1 VKHLPLALLLALLAA
16 PPALRPASSGEI
28 PRGPVEIRDGQL
40 LAQPRL
46 TLPAISPR
54 TIRQGTWELSVSA
67 LWANSFSWTQDVAGE
82 EPGDRRFLIDGES
95 LAVDLRVRRGL
106 GPNLD
111 VALRVPIQ
119 GRGGGTLDGFIDWWH
134 RFAHAPDGDRPHFL
148 KDSFRVE
155 GLTTDGTAFSWNDA
169 TGFGLGGVEL
179 EARYRIR
186 DGGTSCPS
194 AALVGRVSLPTATGP
209 FQGGG
214 VGGGAQLVTD
224 VPLSASF
231 DLYAGLGFTAQDP
244 GPVRGI
250 EYTPVR
256 AAGFVAVEW
265 RPWRRL
271 SLVAETNAA
280 SRLVEN
286 IDRYPGVHWI
296 VNVTGR
302 LGLGERTRLDVGFTE
317 NIWSQLTTTDFALY
331 FGLGYRP

>member
-1 VKHLPLALLLALLAA
+1 VKHLALLLVLLAA
-16 PPALRPASSGEI
+16 PPALRLACPEDL

-46 TLPAISPR
+46 TLPALSPH
-54 TIRQGTWELSVSA
+54 TIRQGAWELRVSA
-67 LWANSFSWTQDVAGE
+67 LWANSFSWTQDVPGE

-95 LAVDLRVRRGL
+95 LGVDLQVRRGL

-111 VALRVPIQ
+111 VGIRLPVQ
-119 GRGGGTLDGFIDWWH
+119 GRGGGALDGFIDWWH
-134 RFAHAPDGDRPHFL
+134 RFVHAPDGDRPLFL
-148 KDSFRVE
+148 KDAFRVE
-155 GLTTDGTAFSWNDA
+155 GVTTSGEAFSWNDS
-169 TGFGLGGVEL
+169 TGFGLGDFEL

-186 DGGTSCPS
+186 DGRSSASPS
-194 AALVGRVSLPTATGP
+194 AALVGRVSLPTGTGP

-214 VGGGAQLVTD
+214 FGGGGQLVAD
-224 VPLSASF
+224 IPLSASF
-231 DLYAGLGFTAQDP
+231 DLFGGLGFTAQDP

-250 EYTPVR
+250 EYTPLR
-256 AAGFVAVEW
+256 ADAFVALEW

-286 IDRYPGVHWI
+286 IDSYPGVHWI

-302 LGLGERTRLDVGFTE
+302 LDLGTQTRLDVGFTE
-317 NIWSQLTTTDFALY
+317 NIYSQLTTTDFALY
-331 FGLGYRP
+331 VGFGFRP